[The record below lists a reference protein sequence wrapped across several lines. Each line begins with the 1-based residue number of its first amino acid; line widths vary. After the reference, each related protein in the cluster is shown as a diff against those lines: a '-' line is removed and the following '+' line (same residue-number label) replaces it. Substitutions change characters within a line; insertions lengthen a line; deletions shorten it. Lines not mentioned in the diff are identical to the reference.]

1 MDSFGFKKIGFG
13 TIFSESDWVVVWPVC
28 RAIEMNYFIG
38 FDLRNREDLMKL
50 SEEFAAI
57 CESSREVRVGVGWL
71 SEFNPP
77 ICLISVKWTKFC
89 TSETGKRVWGIVVL
103 AGCDARGIF
112 HMWNC
117 MNTGS
122 NNDCTAWDKS
132 KLKELVE
139 SGMFLKNFT

>member
-57 CESSREVRVGVGWL
+57 CESSREVFDKVVLALDGLVNLTRQSYL
-71 SEFNPP
+71 SEVDK
-77 ICLISVKWTKFC
+77 IC
-89 TSETGKRVWGIVVL
+89 TSETGKVFGESLFQQDMMPAVFFICGIV
-103 AGCDARGIF
+103 
-112 HMWNC
+112 
-117 MNTGS
+117 
-122 NNDCTAWDKS
+122 
-132 KLKELVE
+132 
-139 SGMFLKNFT
+139 